1 MQITKITILT
11 ALLSL
16 TLVSMAPQKSSAPFK
31 IISLNENAPSNQI
44 SRSRSVPDFSLT
56 ERSGRKTSLAD
67 LRGHVWIADF
77 IYTQCRDTC
86 PLQTANMAKLQQQW
100 SGEPD
105 LRLVS
110 YSVDPEHDT
119 PQALARYAKRFN
131 ADAQRWLFLT
141 GNKDQ
146 ITRLVEDGFH
156 QSLAGAQSRQGHQS
170 VMLHSP
176 RFILVDR
183 AAQIRGSYDSNDRQ
197 SMQRLKAD
205 VADLLNQRLDARGSR
220 SPAAPTRAGNDS
232 PFRASN

>member
-100 SGEPD
+100 NGEPE

-141 GNKDQ
+141 RNKDQ

-156 QSLAGAQSRQGHQS
+156 EPLAAAQNRQGNKS
-170 VMLHSP
+170 VILRSP
-176 RFILVDR
+176 RFILFEPVAR
-183 AAQIRGSYDSNDRQ
+183 IRGSYVHTHR
-197 SMQRLKAD
+197 
-205 VADLLNQRLDARGSR
+205 
-220 SPAAPTRAGNDS
+220 
-232 PFRASN
+232 